1 MTLRNQLEY
10 SGQWLFR
17 HRSFL
22 PLIVLAA
29 ALPALISRHF
39 PAGSHVLQE
48 WWNIL
53 CLTLALSGQVLR
65 FYTIGQVPRGTS
77 GRNRREQVANSL
89 NTTGIY
95 SAVRNPLYLGNCLV
109 WLGLAAVPH
118 SLALWLIVALVFWL
132 YHERI
137 IFVEEAF
144 LDRKFGEEFRRW
156 AAVTPVFFPRFNH
169 WCAAV
174 LPFSFRHALSR
185 EYLGTFA
192 IVSAFAALD
201 TLMDSAVLG
210 HVVFPV
216 SWSIAWLLCLA
227 AFLVIRILRKK
238 TRILQVED
246 R

>member
-17 HRSFL
+17 RRSFL

-29 ALPALISRHF
+29 AIPALIGHRF
-39 PAGSHVLQE
+39 PAGSHALQE
-48 WWNIL
+48 RWNIF
-53 CLTLALSGQVLR
+53 CLMVALSGQAIR

-77 GRNRREQVANSL
+77 GRNRREQVAETL

-109 WLGLAAVPH
+109 WLSLAAVPQ
-118 SLALWLIVALVFWL
+118 SLGLWLIVALVFWL

-137 IFVEEAF
+137 ILAEEAF
-144 LDRKFGEEFRRW
+144 LEQKFGEEFRRW
-156 AAVTPVFFPRFNH
+156 AALTPAFFPRFNH

-192 IVSAFAALD
+192 IITAFAAIDMLI
-201 TLMDSAVLG
+201 DSAVLG

-216 SWSIAWLLCLA
+216 SWSIAWLLCLV
-227 AFLVIRILRKK
+227 AFIVIRILRKK
-238 TRILQVED
+238 TRILQVEG